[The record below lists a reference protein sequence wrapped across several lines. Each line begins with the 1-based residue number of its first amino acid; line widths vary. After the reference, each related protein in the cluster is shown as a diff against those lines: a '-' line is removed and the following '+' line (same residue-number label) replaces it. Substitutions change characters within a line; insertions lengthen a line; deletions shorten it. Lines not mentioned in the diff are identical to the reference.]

1 MAHQGR
7 PITAAT
13 CGAALH
19 TLLSGE
25 RPPWVSARTWAHL
38 HLARAAL
45 RQDALSALTGLRW
58 RDRGPAIDSSL
69 RSVQGW
75 MRAGGWLG
83 A

>member
-13 CGAALH
+13 CGAALD

-25 RPPWVSARTWAHL
+25 RPPWVSPSTWSAL
-38 HLARAAL
+38 AAARAAL
-45 RQDALSALTGLRW
+45 RADALAAVTGLRW
-58 RDRGPAIDSSL
+58 RDRGPALDASL
-69 RSVQGW
+69 RAVQGW
-75 MRAGGWLG
+75 MRDGWL